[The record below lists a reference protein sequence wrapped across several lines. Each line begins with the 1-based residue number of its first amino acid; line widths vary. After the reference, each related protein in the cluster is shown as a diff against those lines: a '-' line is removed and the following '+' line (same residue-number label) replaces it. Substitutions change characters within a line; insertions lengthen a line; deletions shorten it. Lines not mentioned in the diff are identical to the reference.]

1 MSDTLNE
8 LIDSIKEAMANL
20 VTLEIVT
27 AVGNVKFQPKS
38 AEEEKIVATIDY
50 SKEPKA
56 ILTKIDLLQGDVQTV
71 FHEEF
76 VTGNYKKLKKFHTA
90 QEKQA
95 HEIVKDNLAALE
107 RLFQLRNW
115 DEITSATMHHSFRP
129 PLPDLKSQKHQNS
142 LLFHKLL

>member
-50 SKEPKA
+50 SKESKA

-76 VTGNYKKLKKFHTA
+76 V
-90 QEKQA
+90 A
-95 HEIVKDNLAALE
+95 HRGLVGKTVHASHLMNDRI
-107 RLFQLRNW
+107 
-115 DEITSATMHHSFRP
+115 
-129 PLPDLKSQKHQNS
+129 
-142 LLFHKLL
+142 

>member
-1 MSDTLNE
+1 MT
-8 LIDSIKEAMANL
+8 NL

-76 VTGNYKKLKKFHTA
+76 VTVGRNNFRNYASQL
-90 QEKQA
+90 QA
-95 HEIVKDNLAALE
+95 TFA
-107 RLFQLRNW
+107 R
-115 DEITSATMHHSFRP
+115 
-129 PLPDLKSQKHQNS
+129 SQIPKAS
-142 LLFHKLL
+142 K